1 MNSNNLLRLA
11 VVAVLLVHAATIWSQ
26 DQTSSTEADRFGG
39 YVFLDVDG
47 NPLPFQSD
55 EAIEEFLQTA
65 EVETMAK
72 IPVGVTSPKKA
83 ILSGD
88 GVRAHAVFKYD
99 DQKKRNKKE
108 TIGGKT
114 RMYLTWR
121 DWYGYDVAAYKVDRL
136 LGLNRM
142 PPIVERKFKRRGG
155 AFEIWLEGTVTEH
168 YRRENGHEPPNLA
181 FWNQQQ
187 QIMRLFNNLVA
198 NRDPNQGNSLID
210 QNWRLWFIDCT
221 RCFGSNADLLTPQGI
236 THCDRGV
243 WRALQELNEEDLQ
256 AQVSSILSGAE
267 IEAIL
272 KRRDKLVAHIEEL
285 VAERGEEMVFFD
297 LVEASDIAP
306 WAAD

>member
-1 MNSNNLLRLA
+1 MKSNNSLRLA
-11 VVAVLLVHAATIWSQ
+11 MLVLIFAHASVLWCQVDAHQ
-26 DQTSSTEADRFGG
+26 AEADRFGG
-39 YVFLDVDG
+39 YIFLDVDG

-55 EAIEEFLQTA
+55 EAIEEFLRTA

-83 ILSGD
+83 ILVGN

-108 TIGGKT
+108 HIGGKT
-114 RMYLTWR
+114 RMYLIWR
-121 DWYGYDVAAYKVDRL
+121 DWFGYDVAAYGVDRL

-187 QIMRLFNNLVA
+187 QVMRLFNNLVA

-221 RCFGSNADLLTPQGI
+221 RCFGTNADLLTPKGI
-236 THCDRGV
+236 THCDKVV
-243 WRALQELNEEDLQ
+243 WQALQELNEEDLQ
-256 AQVSSILSGAE
+256 AQVGSILSGAE

-272 KRRDKLVAHIEEL
+272 KRRDKLVAHIQEL
-285 VAERGEEMVFFD
+285 VAEHGEEMVFFD
-297 LVEASDIAP
+297 LVEATDIAP
-306 WAAD
+306 WATD